1 MCSVQSSPQ
10 PGNDSQP
17 QSLGS
22 MHVGLIKKHAGS
34 FSSAILYMYKEMCSK
49 QSSLHTHIYMYCCG
63 LYWQLTHLSHSKI
76 KKKNEII
83 LMITCTGFL
92 TNCEPVRDASRE
104 SLFYKSH
111 ELSYQSGIFLVYLFI

>member
-10 PGNDSQP
+10 PGNDSQA

-22 MHVGLIKKHAGS
+22 MHVGLIKKHAGCLFLLL
-34 FSSAILYMYKEMCSK
+34 FSTCIKKCVLNNH
-49 QSSLHTHIYMYCCG
+49 LYMYCCG

-104 SLFYKSH
+104 NLFYKSH
-111 ELSYQSGIFLVYLFI
+111 ELSYQSGIFLFYLFI